1 MQHHGRNSCTCQ
13 GLDKQPPCM
22 PEKVRRTASD
32 ALNCRSKQTGLLT
45 QLPASRAACG
55 RCAEPQRLSGEWVR
69 GRAYCKACMHS
80 PGVASPLRPLH
91 LPAAPGI
98 ARHQEPVV
106 VRRRAAG
113 SSVRDTVL
121 LLSLRYS
128 RRRRRPDARGGA
140 GGGGAGAGPR
150 DAGQDPRQPGL
161 GAGATTWWPSRSRPA
176 PRCRWPGSRSARR
189 SPARSCPSAAWPW
202 SATACCCAARR
213 AQRPAPIDRRRAPA
227 VGGEP
232 ASGALLAAGRALRS

>member
-1 MQHHGRNSCTCQ
+1 MRVQGHCAPRLPSGCHVGLGRAAACWLSRSSFS
-13 GLDKQPPCM
+13 KQPLLICSSV
-22 PEKVRRTASD
+22 VRLPRP
-32 ALNCRSKQTGLLT
+32 AL
-45 QLPASRAACG
+45 A
-55 RCAEPQRLSGEWVR
+55 
-69 GRAYCKACMHS
+69 
-80 PGVASPLRPLH
+80 
-91 LPAAPGI
+91 I